1 MIMQVYQLDRG
12 EKLHVSG
19 TKKKLSDSHGRS
31 CNQDLPNV
39 LNLIQLYL
47 IISAA
52 PLKKQVKLKC
62 DTRILG
68 NKNGP

>member
-12 EKLHVSG
+12 EKLHVFG

-39 LNLIQLYL
+39 LILIQLYL

-52 PLKKQVKLKC
+52 QV
-62 DTRILG
+62 
-68 NKNGP
+68 